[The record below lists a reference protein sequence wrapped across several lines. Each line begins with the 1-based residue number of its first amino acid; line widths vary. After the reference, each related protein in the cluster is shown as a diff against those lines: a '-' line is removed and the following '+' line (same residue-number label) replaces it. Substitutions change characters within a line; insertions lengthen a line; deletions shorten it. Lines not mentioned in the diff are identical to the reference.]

1 MKFLGHV
8 LIGILALFL
17 YPWIGYYSIII
28 AVSSIAVDIDHFQ
41 ILVKEKAFSF
51 NKIRKLLK
59 EGYKEYSKSPKQA
72 FKGEIF
78 VLHSLE
84 FVIILTIIAYFFY
97 YDLFFVVLGV
107 LLHISTDVIHHLI
120 KGFPVV
126 RWLFFT
132 SNFIRQ

>member
-1 MKFLGHV
+1 MKFSGHV

-17 YPWIGYYSIII
+17 YPLIGYYSIII
-28 AVSSIAVDIDHFQ
+28 SISSIAVDIDHFQ
-41 ILVKEKAFSF
+41 ILVKEKAFSLD
-51 NKIRKLLK
+51 KIRKLLK
-59 EGYKEYSKSPKQA
+59 EGYKEYGKNPKQA

-78 VLHSLE
+78 VLHSIE
-84 FVIILTIIAYFFY
+84 FVAILTIIAYFFY
-97 YDLFFVVLGV
+97 YDLFFVVLGI

-120 KGFPVV
+120 NGFPVT